1 MKKISSIP
9 IYTIGYG
16 SRSIEQFIE
25 VLQQHE
31 IAYLIDVRS
40 TPYSRYKP
48 EFSKEALEEKLQQ
61 YRIRYVFMGDTLG
74 GHPDDETCYDEK
86 GQVDYEKV
94 KDTEVYQRGLE
105 RLQTAFAQQQCIALM
120 CSEGK
125 PEHCHRSKLIGAS
138 LTAQDLPVIHIDEND
153 EQQMQDDIIERL
165 TKGQMF
171 LSAQEVLKDVFGY
184 EQFRP
189 LQETIISH
197 ILNRHDALVVLPT
210 GGGKSLCY
218 QLPALIFNGVT
229 VVVSP
234 LISLMQDQVMQLQ
247 QRDVCAAF
255 LNSTLSQREYV
266 ATMQRVKRGEIKLL
280 YVAPETL
287 LRPEI
292 LLMLDESHVACL
304 AIDEAHCIS
313 QWGHDFRPEYRQL
326 VSVRERFR
334 NAVCVALTATATPR
348 VQQDIKQLLK
358 IQAKNEFIASFDRE
372 NLFMGIELKEVVLQ
386 QTLAFLNAHCDESGI
401 IYCQTKKQVESLFRN
416 LVERGISALPY
427 HADLD
432 SETRK
437 QNQAA
442 FINGG
447 TQVIVATIA
456 FGMGIDK
463 EDVRFI
469 LHIGL
474 PKEPESYY
482 QEIGRAGRDG
492 HRADCLLLF
501 NHGDVDTIKYFI
513 DQGAPSE
520 REGALKR
527 LQTLVDWVTS
537 AACRR
542 KGLLAYFGEHYE
554 KQNCGMCD
562 NCRQAEMERVDLT
575 DPARKFLSSVIETK
589 QIFGVEHIINV
600 LLGSKA
606 KKVVKNRHHQLST
619 YGTGRE
625 YDKTQWKNLV
635 LQFLQHGL
643 LNRDLQHGSLKLR
656 HDGREVIRGKM
667 QFWGF
672 PVDSADHIT
681 EEPVCDT
688 TSEESNEYSHELFEQ
703 LRTKRRELSEAE
715 HVPAFVVFHDRTLRE
730 MAAQLPQ
737 SVEAFGQ
744 VSGVGPVKLKK
755 YADVFLPIICDYC
768 QKHGRNFHAQ
778 KQG

>member
-1 MKKISSIP
+1 MKKISASIP

-40 TPYSRYKP
+40 APYSRYKP
-48 EFSKEALEEKLQQ
+48 EFSKEALEAKLQQ
-61 YRIRYVFMGDTLG
+61 HRIRYVFMGDTLG
-74 GHPDDETCYDEK
+74 GHPDDETCYDER

-94 KDTEVYQRGLE
+94 KDTEIYQRGIE

-138 LTAQDLPVIHIDEND
+138 LTTQDLPVIHIDEND
-153 EQQMQDDIIERL
+153 EQQTQDDVIERL

-189 LQETIISH
+189 LQEAIINH
-197 ILNRHDALVVLPT
+197 ILNRHDALIVLPT

-218 QLPALIFNGVT
+218 QLPALIFDGLT

-287 LRPEI
+287 RRPEI
-292 LLMLDESHVACL
+292 LLMLDESQVACL

-326 VSVRERFR
+326 ISVRERFG
-334 NAVCVALTATATPR
+334 NAVCIALTATATPR

-358 IQAKNEFIASFDRE
+358 IQVENEFIASFDRE
-372 NLFMGIELKEVVLQ
+372 NLFMGIELKEAVLK
-386 QTLAFLNAHCDESGI
+386 QTLAFLNTHRDESGI

-437 QNQAA
+437 QNQDA
-442 FINGG
+442 FING
-447 TQVIVATIA
+447 TP
-456 FGMGIDK
+456 
-463 EDVRFI
+463 R
-469 LHIGL
+469 
-474 PKEPESYY
+474 
-482 QEIGRAGRDG
+482 
-492 HRADCLLLF
+492 
-501 NHGDVDTIKYFI
+501 
-513 DQGAPSE
+513 
-520 REGALKR
+520 
-527 LQTLVDWVTS
+527 
-537 AACRR
+537 
-542 KGLLAYFGEHYE
+542 
-554 KQNCGMCD
+554 
-562 NCRQAEMERVDLT
+562 
-575 DPARKFLSSVIETK
+575 
-589 QIFGVEHIINV
+589 
-600 LLGSKA
+600 
-606 KKVVKNRHHQLST
+606 
-619 YGTGRE
+619 
-625 YDKTQWKNLV
+625 
-635 LQFLQHGL
+635 
-643 LNRDLQHGSLKLR
+643 
-656 HDGREVIRGKM
+656 
-667 QFWGF
+667 
-672 PVDSADHIT
+672 
-681 EEPVCDT
+681 
-688 TSEESNEYSHELFEQ
+688 
-703 LRTKRRELSEAE
+703 
-715 HVPAFVVFHDRTLRE
+715 
-730 MAAQLPQ
+730 
-737 SVEAFGQ
+737 
-744 VSGVGPVKLKK
+744 
-755 YADVFLPIICDYC
+755 
-768 QKHGRNFHAQ
+768 
-778 KQG
+778 

>member
-1 MKKISSIP
+1 MKKISSSIP

-40 TPYSRYKP
+40 APYSRYKP
-48 EFSKEALEEKLQQ
+48 EFSKEALEAKLQQ
-61 YRIRYVFMGDTLG
+61 HRIRYVFMGDTLG
-74 GHPDDETCYDEK
+74 GHPDDETCYDAK

-94 KDTEVYQRGLE
+94 KDTEVYQRGIE
-105 RLQTAFAQQQCIALM
+105 RLQTAFAQQQCIVLM

-138 LTAQDLPVIHIDEND
+138 LTTQDLPVIHIDEYD
-153 EQQMQDDIIERL
+153 EQQTQDDVIERL

-189 LQETIISH
+189 LQEAIINH
-197 ILNRHDALVVLPT
+197 ILNRHDALIVLPT

-218 QLPALIFNGVT
+218 QLPALIFDGLT

-266 ATMQRVKRGEIKLL
+266 ATMRRVKRGEIKLL

-358 IQAKNEFIASFDRE
+358 IQTENEFIASFDRE
-372 NLFMGIELKEVVLQ
+372 NLFMGIELKEEVLQ
-386 QTLAFLNAHCDESGI
+386 QTLAFLNTHRDESGI

-442 FINGG
+442 FINGDVR
-447 TQVIVATIA
+447 VIVATIA

-492 HRADCLLLF
+492 NRADCLLLF
-501 NHGDVDTIKYFI
+501 NYGDVDTIKYFI

-527 LQTLVDWVTS
+527 LQTLVDWATS

-554 KQNCGMCD
+554 EQNCGMCD

-625 YDKTQWKNLV
+625 YNKTQWKHLV

-681 EEPVCDT
+681 EEPVHDT
-688 TSEESNEYSHELFEQ
+688 TSEESNGYSHELFEL

-744 VSGVGPVKLKK
+744 VSGVGPVKLEK

-768 QKHGRNFHAQ
+768 EKHGQNF
-778 KQG
+778 

>member
-1 MKKISSIP
+1 MKKISASIP

-40 TPYSRYKP
+40 APYSRYKP
-48 EFSKEALEEKLQQ
+48 EFSKEALEAKLQQ
-61 YRIRYVFMGDTLG
+61 HRIRYVFMGDTLG
-74 GHPDDETCYDEK
+74 GHPDDETCYDAK

-94 KDTEVYQRGLE
+94 KDTEVYQRGIE

-138 LTAQDLPVIHIDEND
+138 LTTQDLPVIHIDEND
-153 EQQMQDDIIERL
+153 EQQTQDDVIERL

-189 LQETIISH
+189 LQETIINH
-197 ILNRHDALVVLPT
+197 ILNRHDALIVLPT

-218 QLPALIFNGVT
+218 QLPALIFDGLT

-326 VSVRERFR
+326 ISVRERFG

-358 IQAKNEFIASFDRE
+358 IQVENEFIASFDRK
-372 NLFMGIELKEVVLQ
+372 NLFMGIELKEEVLQ
-386 QTLAFLNAHCDESGI
+386 QTLAFLNTHRDESGI

-437 QNQAA
+437 QNQEA
-442 FINGG
+442 FINGD

-501 NHGDVDTIKYFI
+501 NYGDVDTIKYFI

-527 LQTLVDWVTS
+527 LQTLVDWATS

-554 KQNCGMCD
+554 EQNCGMCD

-606 KKVVKNRHHQLST
+606 KKVVKNRHHQLSS

-625 YDKTQWKNLV
+625 YDKTQWKHLV

-656 HDGREVIRGKM
+656 PDGREVVRGKM

-672 PVDSADHIT
+672 PVDSADRIT
-681 EEPVCDT
+681 EEPVHDT
-688 TSEESNEYSHELFEQ
+688 TPEESNEYSHELFEQ

-715 HVPAFVVFHDRTLRE
+715 HVPAFVVFHDKTLRA

-744 VSGVGPVKLKK
+744 VSGVGPVKLEK

-768 QKHGRNFHAQ
+768 QKHGQNF
-778 KQG
+778 